1 MGRIGTAKPR
11 KPSPRKTALSP
22 LAGQP
27 PVPAGLSPS
36 ALKPAKP
43 AFTFSPYPDLSMAIS
58 MLEKRLQT
66 VGSQRQPLLSKWI
79 ASLKKIQNEMTQLRK
94 LERLTENLAARTQL
108 PL

>member
-1 MGRIGTAKPR
+1 
-11 KPSPRKTALSP
+11 
-22 LAGQP
+22 
-27 PVPAGLSPS
+27 
-36 ALKPAKP
+36 
-43 AFTFSPYPDLSMAIS
+43 MAIS